1 MTLLDQLNQ
10 TIWGV
15 RAKYSRLAEFDFDH
29 EGEVIH
35 NYSAI
40 QWDRRKISSLTFSG
54 IIGAIF
60 GVMISCAVNTALVEM
75 SVSAAFALYSG
86 VLFVFVGLIIIWRII
101 NSSSIPHPDE
111 SPAARTPRRYLIVFA
126 CLNII
131 TGVCCFIFE
140 TDTLLNLSTLPRII
154 LYSLFGMSSSFALT
168 FGLVDLLNLLAGA
181 YRPESAR
188 PLVESVLQ
196 IYVVIITALAMGG
209 LFGCLFGFFEIENPD
224 SITLF
229 SSIFQH
235 HQDSTVRLAHAIDPM
250 LCIPIG
256 IICGG
261 LAGLANEYIR
271 QIEISFNKL
280 EQPVEFETDI

>member
-126 CLNII
+126 CLVSSSFINFLRLLFTNIFSFNVQNII

-196 IYVVIITALAMGG
+196 
-209 LFGCLFGFFEIENPD
+209 
-224 SITLF
+224 
-229 SSIFQH
+229 
-235 HQDSTVRLAHAIDPM
+235 VRSA
-250 LCIPIG
+250 
-256 IICGG
+256 
-261 LAGLANEYIR
+261 
-271 QIEISFNKL
+271 FNQL
-280 EQPVEFETDI
+280 T